1 MKKNK
6 LGKRIVTFALAV
18 ATVLGAMVL
27 PASAANYTT
36 NYSAYNQPESN
47 DYAYWNGRRVVRG
60 SGTTTSEV
68 KWMQAAMNA
77 LIQKRG
83 LNAPYAEVDGSF
95 GPNSARTCRAIQGAL
110 GLQQDSSF
118 GPATIAAV
126 KSALSSASAAGGTIQ
141 KQQVTQTDSRWRYT
155 VVGTMNMQDS
165 ACGPT
170 SVSSAVLNCSGKWFD
185 PVSVATWANQNGWFN
200 IRGRSG
206 GVCDNTIFTAAAK
219 KYGVR
224 YCGSGSGVDQRLKN
238 HLSGG
243 SNRSAIIWVY
253 NHYMVLGA
261 YDPGSDRFLVL
272 DTAPNCGNR
281 RGLTSYGGDWKSSYD
296 LSWGSIYSNRIKI
309 RQYWLYEG

>member
-95 GPNSARTCRAIQGAL
+95 GPGASRTCRAIQGAL

-126 KSALSSASAAGGTIQ
+126 KSALSSGSSTSGSGKYNLCWPIPSGTSGYHYITSSLGNRTAPLPGASVRHKGIDIGVPTGSRVLSAADG
-141 KQQVTQTDSRWRYT
+141 
-155 VVGTMNMQDS
+155 VVKFTGYNS
-165 ACGPT
+165 ARGYYVVVYHQSMGLT
-170 SVSSAVLNCSGKWFD
+170 SVYQHLSSIS
-185 PVSVATWANQNGWFN
+185 VSNGQYVSMGTQL
-200 IRGRSG
+200 GRSG
-206 GVCDNTIFTAAAK
+206 STGNSTGPHLHFELVLTGSAPRSVDCAWVS
-219 KYGVR
+219 GVR
-224 YCGSGSGVDQRLKN
+224 LLDG
-238 HLSGG
+238 H
-243 SNRSAIIWVY
+243 Y
-253 NHYMVLGA
+253 NNALINY
-261 YDPGSDRFLVL
+261 
-272 DTAPNCGNR
+272 
-281 RGLTSYGGDWKSSYD
+281 
-296 LSWGSIYSNRIKI
+296 
-309 RQYWLYEG
+309 QYR